1 MARCLSA
8 TWNWRSRGVVFIAAQ
23 LLRLGALLSEI
34 MNQTE
39 VAAWTYHISTKA
51 YSWNASRG
59 FCQKYYTDLV
69 AIQNKDEIA
78 YLNEVIPYYSH
89 YYWIGIRKINNKW
102 TWVGTNKT
110 LTEEAENWADHEPN
124 NKKNNQDCVEIYI
137 KSPSAPGR
145 WNDEPCW
152 RRKRPLCYTGVE
164 TIGNYTCSCHPGF
177 YGPECEYVRECGG
190 LELPPHVL
198 MDCSHPL
205 GSFSFNSRCGFHC
218 AEGYTLDGPRKLEC
232 LASGTWTNKPP
243 QCVAILCP
251 PLRPPERGRM
261 SCLHGAEGP
270 SHQASCSF
278 TCEEGSV
285 LVGPELVR
293 CTASGAWTG
302 SAPVCEAIACEPPER
317 PAHGSVDCSPSSR
330 AWPYNATC
338 RFRCAEGFK
347 LHGAD
352 TVRCA
357 DAGQWTAPAPLCQA
371 LQCQDLPAPNHARVK
386 CVHPFGA
393 SRYQSAC
400 SFACAEG
407 FLLVGARELRCLATG
422 TWSAAPPECQAITC
436 TPLRSPQNGTV
447 ACAGPLGDSSA
458 SLFPSCP
465 GSHHLHTSAKPAE
478 RNGGLRRPPG
488 RLQLSVHMPVHLQR
502 GVFFIWTR
510 KAGLHSIWALD
521 GFPTNLWRRK
531 ARGEALDHTCGQKT
545 VGAWGALGTLEAKV
559 YREEDET
566 LPSGVGLLHSCDC
579 CPPGGDS
586 PSAMLSKCTHVLP
599 GAAPAPTAEVRCPAL
614 VAPGQGVMSCQ
625 HPLATFGLNSTCHF
639 GCKAGFQLRGEAAVR
654 CGRSGRWTAATPA
667 CRAVQC
673 SELHTE
679 EPVLMNCSSPW
690 GHFSYGATCTFHC
703 PEGQSLNGSAAAACG
718 PDGQWSAATPT
729 CQAGPL
735 TVQEALTYVGGAVA
749 STTGLVMGGTLL
761 ALLRRR
767 CRQKDDGKDPLN
779 PHSHLGTYGVFTNA
793 AFDPSP

>member
-1 MARCLSA
+1 MARLPSA
-8 TWNWRSRGVVFIAAQ
+8 TWNWRSRGLVFIAAQ
-23 LLRLGALLSEI
+23 LLRLGALLSEL

-39 VAAWTYHISTKA
+39 VAAWTYHISSKA
-51 YSWNASRG
+51 YSWNASRA

-152 RRKRPLCYTGVE
+152 RRKRPLCYTASCQDTSCSQQGECVE

-190 LELPPHVL
+190 LELPPRVL

-205 GSFSFNSRCGFHC
+205 GSFSFNSRCSFHC
-218 AEGYTLDGPRKLEC
+218 AEGYTLDGPRELEC
-232 LASGTWTNKPP
+232 LASGAWTNKPP
-243 QCVAILCP
+243 QCVATLCP
-251 PLRPPERGRM
+251 ALRPPERGRM
-261 SCLHGAEGP
+261 SCLHSAEGP
-270 SHQASCSF
+270 PHQASCSF
-278 TCEEGSV
+278 ACEEGSV

-293 CTASGAWTG
+293 CTASGAWTA

-330 AWPYNATC
+330 AWPYNTTC
-338 RFRCAEGFK
+338 RFCCAEGFE

-352 TVRCA
+352 TVRCT

-407 FLLVGARELRCLATG
+407 FLLVGARELQCLATG
-422 TWSAAPPECQAITC
+422 TWSTAPPECQAITC
-436 TPLRSPQNGTV
+436 TPLRSPQNGRM
-447 ACAGPLGDSSA
+447 ACAGPLGDSSSQSTCQFTCNEGF
-458 SLFPSCP
+458 SLSGPERLDCTLSGRWTGSPPTCGAIRCP
-465 GSHHLHTSAKPAE
+465 ELFAPEQGS
-478 RNGGLRRPPG
+478 
-488 RLQLSVHMPVHLQR
+488 
-502 GVFFIWTR
+502 
-510 KAGLHSIWALD
+510 LD
-521 GFPTNLWRRK
+521 CSDT
-531 ARGEALDHTCGQKT
+531 RGEFNVGSTCHFSCRGGFKLQGSSSVQCT
-545 VGAWGALGTLEAKV
+545 A
-559 YREEDET
+559 
-566 LPSGVGLLHSCDC
+566 SGRWTA
-579 CPPGGDS
+579 PP
-586 PSAMLSKCTHVLP
+586 PTCQ

-614 VAPGQGVMSCQ
+614 VAPGQGAMSCQ
-625 HPLATFGLNSTCHF
+625 HPLATFGLNSICHF

-654 CGRSGRWTAATPA
+654 CGRPGRWTAATPA

-703 PEGQSLNGSAAAACG
+703 PEGQSLNGSAEAACG
-718 PDGQWSAATPT
+718 PNGQWSAATPT